1 MRYAYY
7 ARLNKADKA
16 TYRRSDAIAEIAL
29 ADAQQLQP
37 LRERLERTLAGENR
51 KDVEADARSL
61 CTALAADIGAPPVT
75 VSVLAARPRR
85 DWGELHGLYE
95 PAEGRRRARV
105 TVWMRTARHKRVVAF
120 RTFLRTLLHE
130 MCHHFDY
137 EYLALDDSFHTEGFF
152 RRESSLFRQLVP
164 ATRASD
170 KGRRARPRYD
180 ARTSRCT

>member
-7 ARLNKADKA
+7 ARLDKADKA

-29 ADAQQLQP
+29 ADAPRLYP
-37 LRERLERTLAGENR
+37 LRARLERNLAREKR
-51 KDVEADARSL
+51 KDVEADARAL
-61 CTALAADIGAPPVT
+61 CNALAEDVGAPPLT
-75 VSVLAARPRR
+75 VSVLAARPSR

-137 EYLALDDSFHTEGFF
+137 ELLALDDSFHTEGFF
-152 RRESSLFRQLVP
+152 KRESSLFRQLVP
-164 ATRASD
+164 TASASR
-170 KGRRARPRYD
+170 KERPPARG
-180 ARTSRCT
+180 TSCA